1 MKKILKVLALIFML
15 FSTFGSAL
23 EAYAVP
29 ADRPDSG
36 DLIIHKYLGDKT
48 DQTNDGTEVT
58 IPSDREL
65 LSGVKFDVYEIE
77 DPDDD
82 VTPYPPPGNL
92 GADDADKWTYTRN
105 SQTLTVT
112 GQGAHAGKEYTYT
125 LGTAVSQ
132 LTTNGITTFADLSGY
147 YYVEEDVAGSNPTK
161 PDLANPSNTVPVVIA
176 NGMDLFIVAV
186 PMWNQAGDGWLEDV
200 HVYPKNQNLEP
211 EKAPE
216 IPFVEIG
223 EEFDWFITL
232 KLPGNFTSTNFS
244 KFEIWDQLDYRLD
257 YISLVVEGGIRDT
270 SNIWTEKVTLT
281 PVDDYTIT
289 TMTATPTV
297 GSKVTVALTGA
308 GIDKLGGTLDAS
320 HIRIK
325 LKTKSNQYVEAS
337 QVTENDIPNKAT
349 VEFTNKDGNGI
360 EEIPEVEVK
369 YGTIAVIKHDE
380 KGNTLTGSEFQL
392 ADTEANATAGNYL
405 RVSMTA
411 ENGIADILRP
421 GDTGYDSALPWII
434 RPHAT
439 TDLGLSD
446 GKYYS
451 RFFRGLKIGQV
462 DVTDPSV
469 MIYNS
474 YWLVETKAPANFNM
488 LDKPI
493 KIVYDEET
501 TDYYYAQVVIN
512 KRGFTLPETG
522 SMVAIILTVLGII
535 FIGFSIIMSINKR
548 KKA

>member
-1 MKKILKVLALIFML
+1 M
-15 FSTFGSAL
+15 
-23 EAYAVP
+23 
-29 ADRPDSG
+29 
-36 DLIIHKYLGDKT
+36 
-48 DQTNDGTEVT
+48 
-58 IPSDREL
+58 
-65 LSGVKFDVYEIE
+65 
-77 DPDDD
+77 
-82 VTPYPPPGNL
+82 
-92 GADDADKWTYTRN
+92 
-105 SQTLTVT
+105 
-112 GQGAHAGKEYTYT
+112 
-125 LGTAVSQ
+125 
-132 LTTNGITTFADLSGY
+132 
-147 YYVEEDVAGSNPTK
+147 
-161 PDLANPSNTVPVVIA
+161 
-176 NGMDLFIVAV
+176 
-186 PMWNQAGDGWLEDV
+186 
-200 HVYPKNQNLEP
+200 
-211 EKAPE
+211 
-216 IPFVEIG
+216 
-223 EEFDWFITL
+223 
-232 KLPGNFTSTNFS
+232 
-244 KFEIWDQLDYRLD
+244 
-257 YISLVVEGGIRDT
+257 
-270 SNIWTEKVTLT
+270 
-281 PVDDYTIT
+281 
-289 TMTATPTV
+289 
-297 GSKVTVALTGA
+297 
-308 GIDKLGGTLDAS
+308 
-320 HIRIK
+320 
-325 LKTKSNQYVEAS
+325 
-337 QVTENDIPNKAT
+337 
-349 VEFTNKDGNGI
+349 
-360 EEIPEVEVK
+360 K